1 MWVVW
6 HLCFKA
12 LVPNLF
18 GTRTSFME
26 DNFST
31 GLGLGEDGFGM
42 IQALHSSS
50 PSAVQPMPNRSGS
63 VPASGPEVG
72 DPFFKGI

>member
-1 MWVVW
+1 
-6 HLCFKA
+6 
-12 LVPNLF
+12 
-18 GTRTSFME
+18 ME